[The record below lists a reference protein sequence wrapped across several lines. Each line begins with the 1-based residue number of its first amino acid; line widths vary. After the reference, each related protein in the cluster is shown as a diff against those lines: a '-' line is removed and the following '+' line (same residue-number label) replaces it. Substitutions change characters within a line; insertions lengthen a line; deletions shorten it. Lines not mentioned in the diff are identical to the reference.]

1 MDKIVSAIAAM
12 MSRLDARDA
21 ALMVWG
27 LSATFLNL
35 AMVRALSEADRRFNS
50 FVAELARFNARFGD
64 KTED

>member
-1 MDKIVSAIAAM
+1 MDKIISAIASM

-35 AMVRALSEADRRFNS
+35 AMIRALSEADRRFNS
-50 FVAELARFNARFGD
+50 FLSELARFNARFD
-64 KTED
+64 NKENT